1 MSRLTQG
8 LPWLSVPA
16 ALNQAVP
23 ILARCKDPEPVQGR
37 EPQTPE
43 EIRACKH
50 VQSVFGWT
58 AESIRPL
65 APGDRRNG
73 PFAVRVA
80 GVLHNSLE
88 FIYAEGL
95 LVGMPSGRRKS

>member
-1 MSRLTQG
+1 MSHLTQG
-8 LPWLSVPA
+8 LSRLSVPA

-23 ILARCKDPEPVQGR
+23 ILARCNNVEPVPRR

-43 EIRACKH
+43 EIRACQH
-50 VQSVFGWT
+50 VASVFGMSV
-58 AESIRPL
+58 ESIRSL
-65 APGDRRNG
+65 APVERRNG

-80 GVLHNSLE
+80 GVLQNSLE

-95 LVGMPSGRRKS
+95 LIGIPLGRKKS